1 MAEENNNIQTEQAE
15 NSKQQEQ
22 AENCKQQE
30 QPQTSYAVRPDHR
43 HHRRLAYSDQNN
55 MLQIRN
61 YLNIAFMVLAIIGVV
76 IWTQLDDYRTLAA
89 IVLILGVVLK
99 IAEVCIRLFKK

>member
-15 NSKQQEQ
+15 NSKL
-22 AENCKQQE
+22 QE

-61 YLNIAFMVLAIIGVV
+61 YLNIAFMVLAIIGVI
-76 IWTQLDDYRTLAA
+76 IWTQLDDYHTLAA

-99 IAEVCIRLFKK
+99 IAEVCIRIFKK

>member
-22 AENCKQQE
+22 PK
-30 QPQTSYAVRPDHR
+30 TSYAVRPDHR

-61 YLNIAFMVLAIIGVV
+61 YLNIAFMLLAIIGVV
-76 IWTQLDDYRTLAA
+76 IWTQLEDYHTLAA
-89 IVLILGVVLK
+89 IVLILGVAIK

>member
-15 NSKQQEQ
+15 NSKL
-22 AENCKQQE
+22 QE
-30 QPQTSYAVRPDHR
+30 QPQTRYAVRPDHR

-76 IWTQLDDYRTLAA
+76 IWTQLDDYHTLAA

>member
-1 MAEENNNIQTEQAE
+1 MAEENNSIQTEQAE

-22 AENCKQQE
+22 PK
-30 QPQTSYAVRPDHR
+30 TSYAVRPDHR

-61 YLNIAFMVLAIIGVV
+61 YLNIAFMVLAIIGVI
-76 IWTQLDDYRTLAA
+76 IWTQLDDYQPVPNIQKDNEEININDDT
-89 IVLILGVVLK
+89 ILCCNSYSCGTK
-99 IAEVCIRLFKK
+99 RF

>member
-15 NSKQQEQ
+15 NSKLQEQ
-22 AENCKQQE
+22 S
-30 QPQTSYAVRPDHR
+30 QTSYAVRPDHR

-76 IWTQLDDYRTLAA
+76 IWTQLDDYHTLAA

>member
-15 NSKQQEQ
+15 NS
-22 AENCKQQE
+22 KQQE

-55 MLQIRN
+55 MLKVRN
-61 YLNIAFMVLAIIGVV
+61 YLNIAFMLLAIVGV
-76 IWTQLDDYRTLAA
+76 ILWTQLEESRNIAY
-89 IVLILGVVLK
+89 IVLIVGVVLK

>member
-15 NSKQQEQ
+15 NSKL
-22 AENCKQQE
+22 QE

-55 MLQIRN
+55 MLKVRN
-61 YLNIAFMVLAIIGVV
+61 YLNIAFMLLAIVGV
-76 IWTQLDDYRTLAA
+76 ILWTQLEESRNIAY
-89 IVLILGVVLK
+89 IVLIVGVVLK

>member
-1 MAEENNNIQTEQAE
+1 MTEENNSIQTEQAE

-22 AENCKQQE
+22 PKN
-30 QPQTSYAVRPDHR
+30 SYAVRPDHR

-61 YLNIAFMVLAIIGVV
+61 
-76 IWTQLDDYRTLAA
+76 
-89 IVLILGVVLK
+89 
-99 IAEVCIRLFKK
+99 